1 MLHPRPTLGVALA
14 SIALLA
20 AGCGGGSSGDDD
32 PAAPIA
38 KKPATAV
45 ATTATTAAKPAAA
58 PPTRAAYIR
67 RADKVCLL
75 ARGVSRRANEV
86 VTKAFNSGSAT
97 RAADAIDNYTP
108 LYAQHL
114 KAFKDIPRPTT
125 KDGPI
130 LDGLIKVMDGQIQ
143 ALVDESKALRQQ
155 DNVAMQEITKAQQQE
170 VQYAEELGRQ
180 YGFRVCGRTS

>member
-1 MLHPRPTLGVALA
+1 MSHRPTLGVALA

-20 AGCGGGSSGDDD
+20 AGCGGSSGDDD
-32 PAAPIA
+32 PAASVA
-38 KKPATAV
+38 KKPAAAATA
-45 ATTATTAAKPAAA
+45 TATTAVKPAAA
-58 PPTRAAYIR
+58 PPTRAVYIR

-86 VTKAFNSGSAT
+86 VTKAFSSGSAT

-108 LYAQHL
+108 LFAQHL
-114 KAFKDIPRPTT
+114 KDFKDLPRPVTE
-125 KDGPI
+125 DGPI

-155 DNVAMQEITKAQQQE
+155 DDVAMQEITKAQQQE

-180 YGFRVCGRTS
+180 YGFKVCGRTS